1 MQKPWEIAET
11 IYASEEAL
19 LAGLQRHDPLA
30 CTCLLKR
37 FMPRLYRLALQLTA
51 SADDAEDV
59 LQESFIQACSGID
72 RFEGRSSLGS
82 WLYRIV
88 LNTALA
94 RLRRRAPD
102 MVSLTAPA
110 ADNQPLP
117 LEVVAALTDWASE
130 PSEQALAHELRAVI
144 EQAILALPAT
154 LRAAVVLRDIEGLST
169 NAAAAALGISEAAL
183 KVRLHRA
190 RLALRGR
197 LAPYLAAS
205 PEPRHAPPVSFTDV
219 RGEQP

>member
-1 MQKPWEIAET
+1 MQKPWEIDQT
-11 IYASEEAL
+11 IYESEEEL
-19 LAGLQRHDPLA
+19 LAGLRRHDRLA

-51 SADDAEDV
+51 NADDAEDV
-59 LQESFIQACSGID
+59 LQESFIQACSRID

-88 LNTALA
+88 LNTALG

-102 MVSLTAPA
+102 TVSLTE
-110 ADNQPLP
+110 NSKERRESEPLSLDVVEALIDWESEP
-117 LEVVAALTDWASE
+117 GGQALSKELREVVE
-130 PSEQALAHELRAVI
+130 E
-144 EQAILALPAT
+144 AITKLPET

-169 NAAAAALGISEAAL
+169 SEAASVLGVSEAAL

-190 RLALRGR
+190 RLALREA
-197 LAPYLAAS
+197 LAPYIAEPHEPQEQLA
-205 PEPRHAPPVSFTDV
+205 
-219 RGEQP
+219 GESK